1 MARFASYYMTQ
12 FIYITTGGFAM
23 RKLFCVLLLVVMLS
37 VGAVPALAANVDSAK
52 RGTLFNLSGEITAI
66 SDTSISVKVMTGS
79 AVVRSSL
86 GKTLTIQLT
95 GSTRFLRKIPGS
107 TVTITLDDL
116 EVGEKVSM
124 QGSVASGVW
133 TATRITADAKLIH
146 W

>member
-1 MARFASYYMTQ
+1 MK
-12 FIYITTGGFAM
+12 
-23 RKLFCVLLLVVMLS
+23 KLFCVLLLVVMLS
-37 VGAVPALAANVDSAK
+37 ISAVPAFAANAGAAK

-66 SDTSISVKVMTGS
+66 DASAITVTVVTGS
-79 AVVRSSL
+79 AVVRPYL
-86 GKTLTIQLT
+86 RKTLTIQLT
-95 GSTRFLRKIPGS
+95 ESTRFLRKIPGS

-133 TATRITADAKLIH
+133 SATRITADAKLIH